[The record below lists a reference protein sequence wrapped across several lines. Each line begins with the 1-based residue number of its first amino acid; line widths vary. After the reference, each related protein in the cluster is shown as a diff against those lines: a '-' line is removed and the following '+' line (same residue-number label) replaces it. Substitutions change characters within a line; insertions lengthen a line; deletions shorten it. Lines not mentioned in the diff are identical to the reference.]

1 MVLLP
6 GARER
11 ASERAGEGKGEPTV
25 RGRGDRRPW
34 SFGGRGGG
42 SGGAGAGGAGGG
54 EGEVC
59 VVVCGK
65 QGDSVYSGRSSAGL
79 SHTFTRGLGRG
90 VPGHRALA
98 AAEPPRA
105 ACPLPSPPASLS
117 AAAATAGRPACQRRA
132 ATPEGRP
139 RHCAWLHTAP
149 AAPRGEQ

>member
-1 MVLLP
+1 M
-6 GARER
+6 
-11 ASERAGEGKGEPTV
+11 V
-25 RGRGDRRPW
+25 RGLGGRRPK
-34 SFGGRGGG
+34 SFGGGGG
-42 SGGAGAGGAGGG
+42 GGAGAGGAGGG

-65 QGDSVYSGRSSAGL
+65 RGDSVYFGPGSAGP

-90 VPGHRALA
+90 GRGVPRQKHRRQLSRCAPPA
-98 AAEPPRA
+98 CFPPRQ
-105 ACPLPSPPASLS
+105 PPSLPPPAPPP
-117 AAAATAGRPACQRRA
+117 RPGSQCHT